1 MDGNKRA
8 RRRHRRGIETLK
20 SILILLLSLS
30 AIYLTLLALD
40 YSKVSWAPLQD
51 VLSLFHPQTEQTPED
66 PFLPGQSSI
75 SPKPVRIVVYDG
87 MDRFASQYDTLQTDQ
102 MFEELG
108 ILLTEGL
115 SSAAA
120 PQQISE
126 DDWRQML
133 QAPGVW
139 FDFLG
144 SIPLDVLYA
153 WLGEGGTNPSLS
165 HSARQI
171 AVTLDEN
178 GLVRLSYHN
187 ESDGLYYACDTT
199 VVYTG
204 HMDTLISGYGSNGI
218 SFVFLVEDDSGYD
231 ALDPYVLISADALH
245 PPVYH
250 VSNPLAE
257 IDDTIVTTLQQAAA
271 FQPQS
276 NSVYP
281 VANGVRIRE
290 GRETLEISRDGTAVY
305 HAGDIDS
312 YRYPI
317 ASQADGSQLPL
328 LETTWQL
335 AADTVGRW
343 CGTARLYLMSVEE
356 QADGSIQVCYGYSLN
371 GAEVALPGGACAAH
385 FIVQNGQIT
394 DYTLNFRRYEQAG
407 ETSLVLRERQ
417 AAAALEALDPEGREL
432 VLCYSDSGGDSVQAG
447 WIAR

>member
-51 VLSLFHPQTEQTPED
+51 VLSLFHPQAEQDPED

-144 SIPLDVLYA
+144 SIPLDVL
-153 WLGEGGTNPSLS
+153 
-165 HSARQI
+165 SAI
-171 AVTLDEN
+171 L
-178 GLVRLSYHN
+178 
-187 ESDGLYYACDTT
+187 
-199 VVYTG
+199 
-204 HMDTLISGYGSNGI
+204 
-218 SFVFLVEDDSGYD
+218 
-231 ALDPYVLISADALH
+231 
-245 PPVYH
+245 PVK
-250 VSNPLAE
+250 
-257 IDDTIVTTLQQAAA
+257 
-271 FQPQS
+271 
-276 NSVYP
+276 
-281 VANGVRIRE
+281 
-290 GRETLEISRDGTAVY
+290 
-305 HAGDIDS
+305 
-312 YRYPI
+312 
-317 ASQADGSQLPL
+317 L
-328 LETTWQL
+328 L
-335 AADTVGRW
+335 
-343 CGTARLYLMSVEE
+343 
-356 QADGSIQVCYGYSLN
+356 
-371 GAEVALPGGACAAH
+371 
-385 FIVQNGQIT
+385 
-394 DYTLNFRRYEQAG
+394 
-407 ETSLVLRERQ
+407 
-417 AAAALEALDPEGREL
+417 
-432 VLCYSDSGGDSVQAG
+432 
-447 WIAR
+447 